1 MGLFLH
7 APSELTVGDSA
18 TSIPRYTYTAQ
29 CSETDVVWQVP
40 RTGEIESIAR
50 GLMQCLVTAPEYLSE
65 GNLYG
70 VLLVQTATGDKG
82 VLKGFSGVM
91 DGRGQVSGWVPP
103 LSNQARIAL
112 IEDQTLATLDQLK
125 RELIILDQLPIRM
138 TYQQVLQGYEVQVK
152 QLKVRHRKRKLGRD
166 RKRTHYY
173 STLQGDTLTNALNE
187 LKRESQQDSLERRR
201 LKQERDRAL
210 ASLIEEITQVD
221 QQIQKLKQQYS
232 TLSRQWQAQMQV
244 AYATERLGEG
254 EVLLER
260 AIDSGIF
267 SSSLEQVCQRAA
279 AKLLHYAVT
288 HALQPLAMAEFW
300 WGEPKEDF
308 YTGQFYGASPKDC
321 QILMRIARMPV
332 KLILVAE
339 TVPLPI
345 LYQDDAII
353 VVDKPAGLL
362 SVPGRRHDL
371 QDSVLSRLRYQ
382 LPDYDFLQVV
392 HRLDQATSGILV
404 LAKSPSA
411 HKELGRQFAKHQVH
425 KTYEA
430 ILSRPI
436 GKTAGVIDLP
446 LWGNPDERPKQS
458 VNIEYGKPS
467 VTHFEVLQTGNHP
480 RVKFMPQ
487 TGRTHQ
493 LRVHAAS
500 PQGLNSPILGD
511 SLYGEVNQTKRLHL
525 HATSLQFIHPVT
537 QKRLQFRCE
546 LQF

>member
-7 APSELTVGDSA
+7 SPSELTIGDAA

-29 CSETDVVWQVP
+29 CSETGVVWQLP
-40 RTGEIESIAR
+40 RTDAIESIAR
-50 GLMQCLVTAPEYLSE
+50 GLMQCLAASPEHLSE

-91 DGRGQVSGWVPP
+91 DGRGQVPGWVPP

-112 IEDQTLATLDQLK
+112 IEDQTLAMLDQLK

-138 TYQQVLQGYEVQVK
+138 AYQQVLQGYEVQVE
-152 QLKVRHRKRKLGRD
+152 QLKARHRKRKLGRD
-166 RKRTHYY
+166 LKRTHYY

-187 LKRESQQDSLERRR
+187 LRRESQQDSLERRR
-201 LKQERDRAL
+201 LKQERNQTL
-210 ASLIEEITQVD
+210 APLVKKVTQAD
-221 QQIQKLKQQYS
+221 QQIQILKQQYDRIS
-232 TLSRQWQAQMQV
+232 QQWQTQV
-244 AYATERLGEG
+244 QAIYAKNHFGVEQTIE
-254 EVLLER
+254 LEDL
-260 AIDSGIF
+260 INDIT
-267 SSSLEQVCQRAA
+267 SLEKLCQRAA
-279 AKLLHYAVT
+279 AKLLHYA
-288 HALQPLAMAEFW
+288 AINNLKPLAMAEFW
-300 WGEPKEDF
+300 WGESKEG
-308 YTGQFYGASPKDC
+308 YCPGQFYGASSEDC
-321 QILMRIARMPV
+321 QVLMRIVQMPV
-332 KLILVAE
+332 KLTFIE
-339 TVPLPI
+339 TSLSLPI
-345 LYQDDAII
+345 LYQDDVIM

-362 SVPGRRHDL
+362 SVPGRRHNL
-371 QDSVLSRLRYQ
+371 QDSVLTRLRYQ
-382 LPDYDFLQVV
+382 LKDYNFLQVV

-430 ILSRPI
+430 VLSCPVV
-436 GKTAGVIDLP
+436 KTKGVIDLP

-458 VNIEYGKPS
+458 VNTAYGKPS

-525 HATSLQFIHPVT
+525 HATLLQFIHPVT